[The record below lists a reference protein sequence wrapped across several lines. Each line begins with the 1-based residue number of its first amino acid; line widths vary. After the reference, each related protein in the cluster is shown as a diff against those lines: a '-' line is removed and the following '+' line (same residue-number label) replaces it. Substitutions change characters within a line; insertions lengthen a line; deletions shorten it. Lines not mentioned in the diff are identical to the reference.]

1 MGRVA
6 DLLNFGPISPFRIRT
21 KLLLLA
27 LTTLALP
34 WAGCQY
40 AREMETV
47 LRESEQQSLLAV
59 ATTIAGSLKGRQELL
74 FRADSLSALDAGNAR
89 DITPVVLSG
98 APLID
103 GRPDEWD
110 VNARNALRVAG
121 PGNDGLRLLAA
132 THERWLYLAL
142 LVRDDHL
149 VFDSSE
155 VSPLDPANIGDRI
168 WLAFDDKR
176 GGQQRLFF
184 GSTGPGRVRARRIET
199 REYGREEAVEEPRI
213 SAVWQRPRENF
224 ARESPARDSGYVL
237 EMSIPLSLVGQHI
250 GVEIDDRD
258 RRGGPRSSYGTLDI
272 ADLRATGR
280 LIAAS
285 PDLNDHLRQFAQPGV
300 ELTVASSTGAVLT
313 RLDAPALPGD
323 FTRLRGFLPRMYRLF
338 LDGGAIP
345 RSVSQQERERA
356 AQELTARAVLG
367 KPESTLFA
375 GPYENRVIVA
385 AAAPIYAA
393 DGKRVIGVIQLAQ
406 TADRWLTLR
415 DQALT
420 RLLNLTLFVT
430 LLAVGAA
437 FWFAGRMTLR
447 ISRLGHA
454 AETALSREGSVARE
468 LPESGAKDE
477 LGDLSR
483 SFSSLLGRLDEYTGY
498 LRTLAGK
505 LAHEIR
511 TPLTIV
517 RSSLENLESEAQA
530 AKDQP
535 GLGENARIYI
545 ARAREGSERLG
556 AILTAMGA
564 ATRVEEAIAHSER
577 QRFDLGS
584 LVRETVGAY
593 GSAFPQR
600 RFACE
605 IPPDPVQMTGAPDL
619 IVQMLDK
626 LVDNA
631 VDFSAEGATISIVL
645 RVEEDHVELSVAN
658 PGPPLPPEAATRLF
672 ESLWQSRAEA
682 DAALQRLRPHFG
694 LGLYIVRL
702 IAEFHGGSA
711 RAADLPDHAGAIF
724 TVRLTRRFRD
734 REFGHLQPT

>member
-1 MGRVA
+1 VGRFL
-6 DLLNFGPISPFRIRT
+6 DLLKTGPISGFRLRT

-40 AREMETV
+40 AREMESV
-47 LRESEQQSLLAV
+47 LRENEQQSLLAV
-59 ATTIAGSLKGRQELL
+59 TTTIAGSLKGRQELL
-74 FRADSLSALDAGNAR
+74 FRADSLPASEQANDPR

-98 APLID
+98 APLLD
-103 GRPDEWD
+103 GRADEWD
-110 VNARNALRVAG
+110 QDARSLVRVAG
-121 PGNDGLRLLAA
+121 PGGDGLRLFAA
-132 THERWLYLAL
+132 THERRLYLAMI
-142 LVRDDHL
+142 VRDNRW
-149 VFDSSE
+149 VFDASDLT
-155 VSPLDPANIGDRI
+155 PLDSASIGDRL

-184 GSTGPGRVRARRIET
+184 GSTGPGAVHARRIET
-199 REYGREEAVEEPRI
+199 LEYGRETAIDEPRI
-213 SAVWQRPRENF
+213 QGVWQR
-224 ARESPARDSGYVL
+224 ARDGWVL
-237 EMSIPLSLVGQHI
+237 EIGVPLSMVGQHL
-250 GVEIDDRD
+250 GVLVDDRD
-258 RRGGPRSSYGTLDI
+258 RRGTPRTSYGTLE
-272 ADLRATGR
+272 ASDLRAVGR

-300 ELTVASSTGAVLT
+300 EITVASSTGALLT

-323 FTRLRGFLPRMYRLF
+323 YTRMRGFLPRMYRLF

-345 RSVSQQERERA
+345 RAVSEAERA
-356 AQELTARAVLG
+356 GKAEALTSRAARG
-367 KPESTLFA
+367 TPEAALF
-375 GPYENRVIVA
+375 GGRYKDSVIVA
-385 AAAPIYAA
+385 AAAPIYSA
-393 DGKRVIGVIQLAQ
+393 DGKRIIGVIQLAQ

-430 LLAVGAA
+430 LFAVGAA

-447 ISRLGHA
+447 ITRLGA
-454 AETALSREGSVARE
+454 ASETALGREGSVSRV
-468 LPESGAKDE
+468 LPEADAPDE

-511 TPLTIV
+511 TPLTII

-530 AKDQP
+530 SN
-535 GLGENARIYI
+535 GMGENAKVYI

-577 QRFDLGS
+577 HRFDLGA
-584 LVRETVGAY
+584 LVRSTTDAY
-593 GSAFPQR
+593 GGAFPNR
-600 RFACE
+600 RFVCE
-605 IPPDPVQMTGAPDL
+605 VPAERLEINGAPEL
-619 IVQMLDK
+619 VVQMLDK

-631 VDFSAEGATISIVL
+631 VDFSTDGATISIVL
-645 RVEEDHVELSVAN
+645 RAGDSHAELDVTN

-672 ESLWQSRAEA
+672 ESLWQSRAESGT
-682 DAALQRLRPHFG
+682 RPHFG

-711 RAADLPDHAGAIF
+711 QAANLPDNSGAVF
-724 TVRLTRRFRD
+724 TIRLLR
-734 REFGHLQPT
+734 

>member
-1 MGRVA
+1 MGRIA
-6 DLLNFGPISPFRIRT
+6 DLIRVGPISGFRLRT

-59 ATTIAGSLKGRQELL
+59 TTTIAGSLKGRQELL
-74 FRADSLSALDAGNAR
+74 FRADSLEAVTTDDAR
-89 DITPVVLSG
+89 DITPRVLSG

-103 GRPDEWD
+103 GRADEWD
-110 VNARNALRVAG
+110 TDSRNLVRVTG
-121 PGNDGLRLLAA
+121 PGGDGLRLLAA

-142 LVRDDHL
+142 LVRDDKVVYDASML
-149 VFDSSE
+149 NPLDSST
-155 VSPLDPANIGDRI
+155 IGDRI

-176 GGQQRLFF
+176 GGQQQLFF
-184 GSTGPGRVRARRIET
+184 GSTGPGTLRARRIET
-199 REYGREEAVEEPRI
+199 REYGREETVEEPRI
-213 SAVWQRPRENF
+213 ESVWQR
-224 ARESPARDSGYVL
+224 SRDGYVV
-237 EMSIPLSLVGQHI
+237 EIGIPLSLVGQHI
-250 GVEIDDRD
+250 GVLIDDRD
-258 RRGGPRSSYGTLDI
+258 RRGAARNSYGTLEV

-285 PDLNDHLRQFAQPGV
+285 PDLSDHLRQFAQPGV
-300 ELTVASSTGAVLT
+300 ELTVASSTGAILT

-323 FTRLRGFLPRMYRLF
+323 YTRMRGFLPRMYRLF
-338 LDGGAIP
+338 LDGDAIP
-345 RSVSQQERERA
+345 RGVSQAERQRA
-356 AQELTARAVLG
+356 AEELTARVAKG
-367 KPESTLFA
+367 QPETALFA
-375 GPYENRVIVA
+375 GRYENSVIVA
-385 AAAPIYAA
+385 AAAPIFSA
-393 DGKRVIGVIQLAQ
+393 DGKHVFGVIQLAQ

-415 DQALT
+415 DRALT

-430 LLAVGAA
+430 LFAVVAA

-447 ISRLGHA
+447 ISRLGA
-454 AETALSREGSVARE
+454 ASETALGREGNLSRV
-468 LPESGAKDE
+468 LPEADARDE

-511 TPLTIV
+511 TPLTII
-517 RSSLENLESEAQA
+517 RSSLENLESEPDSDN
-530 AKDQP
+530 AKV
-535 GLGENARIYI
+535 YVS
-545 ARAREGSERLG
+545 RAREGSERLG

-577 QRFDLGS
+577 QRFDLAA
-584 LVRETVGAY
+584 LVRTAVGAY
-593 GSAFPQR
+593 GGAFPQR
-600 RFACE
+600 QFRCE
-605 IPPDPVQMTGAPDL
+605 VPPDAVEMTGAPDL

-626 LVDNA
+626 LIDNA
-631 VDFSAEGATISIVL
+631 VDFSVDGATISVVL
-645 RVEEDHVELSVAN
+645 RAEGSIAELSVAN
-658 PGPPLPPEAATRLF
+658 PGPSLPAEAATRLF
-672 ESLWQSRAEA
+672 ESLWQSRAES
-682 DAALQRLRPHFG
+682 DKRPHLG

-711 RAADLPDHAGAIF
+711 QAANLPDNSGAIF
-724 TVRLTRRFRD
+724 TVRLAR
-734 REFGHLQPT
+734 

>member
-1 MGRVA
+1 VA
-6 DLLNFGPISPFRIRT
+6 SFVERIKVGPLSGFRLRT

-59 ATTIAGSLKGRQELL
+59 TTTIAGSLKGRQELL
-74 FRADSLSALDAGNAR
+74 FRADSLPAVDQMTGNAHAG

-103 GRPDEWD
+103 GRADEWD
-110 VNARNALRVAG
+110 LDDRNVVRVTG
-121 PGNDGLRLLAA
+121 PGNDSLQLFAA
-132 THERWLYLAL
+132 THERWLFLAL
-142 LVRDDHL
+142 LIHDDKL
-149 VFDSSE
+149 VFDASDLA
-155 VSPLDPANIGDRI
+155 PLDAPNMGDRV

-176 GGQQRLFF
+176 GGQQQLFF
-184 GSTGPGRVRARRIET
+184 SGTGTGRIRARRIET
-199 REYGREEAVEEPRI
+199 REYGREEAVEEARI
-213 SAVWQRPRENF
+213 SAVMQRT
-224 ARESPARDSGYVL
+224 RDGYVL
-237 EMSIPLSLVGQHI
+237 EMSVPLSMVGQQC
-250 GVEIDDRD
+250 GVLIDDRD
-258 RRGGPRSSYGTLDI
+258 RRGAARTSYGTLDP

-285 PDLNDHLRQFAQPGV
+285 PDLSEHLRQFSQPGV
-300 ELTVASSTGAVLT
+300 ELTVASATGAVLT
-313 RLDAPALPGD
+313 RIDAPALPTD
-323 FTRLRGFLPRMYRLF
+323 YTRMRGFLPRMYRLL
-338 LDGGAIP
+338 LDGDLIP
-345 RSVSQQERERA
+345 RRISQAEKEKAA
-356 AQELTARAVLG
+356 AQLTQRVSRG
-367 KPESTLFA
+367 KAETAFFA
-375 GPYENRVIVA
+375 GRYENSVIVA
-385 AAAPIYAA
+385 AAAPIFSA

-415 DQALT
+415 DRALT

-430 LLAVGAA
+430 LFAVVAA

-447 ISRLGHA
+447 ISRLGAA
-454 AETALSREGSVARE
+454 AETALSREGSVARV
-468 LPESGAKDE
+468 LPEADARDE

-511 TPLTIV
+511 TPNTII
-517 RSSLENLESEAQA
+517 RSSLENLESEQQTET
-530 AKDQP
+530 AKV
-535 GLGENARIYI
+535 YI

-564 ATRVEEAIAHSER
+564 ATKVEEAIAHSER
-577 QRFDLGS
+577 QDFDLAA
-584 LVRETVGAY
+584 LVREAVAAY

-600 RFACE
+600 RFTCDVPGE
-605 IPPDPVQMTGAPDL
+605 PVRITGAPEL

-626 LVDNA
+626 LIDNA
-631 VDFSAEGATISIVL
+631 VDFSAEEATISVDL
-645 RVEEDHVELSVAN
+645 RAADDHVELSVAN

-672 ESLWQSRAEA
+672 ESLWQSRSES
-682 DAALQRLRPHFG
+682 DKRPHFG

-711 RAADLPDHAGAIF
+711 RAENLPDEKGARF
-724 TVRLTRRFRD
+724 TVRMSR
-734 REFGHLQPT
+734 

>member
-1 MGRVA
+1 MGRIA
-6 DLLNFGPISPFRIRT
+6 DLLNFGPISPFRLRT

-74 FRADSLSALDAGNAR
+74 FRADSLPALAGDNTR

-103 GRPDEWD
+103 GRSDEWNT
-110 VNARNALRVAG
+110 NARNLVRVPG
-121 PGNDGLRLLAA
+121 PGGDGLRLLAA

-142 LVRDDHL
+142 LVRDDRL

-155 VSPLDPANIGDRI
+155 MTPLDSATIGDRI

-184 GSTGPGRVRARRIET
+184 GSTGPGPVRARRIET

-213 SAVWQRPRENF
+213 DAVWQRT
-224 ARESPARDSGYVL
+224 RDGTGYVL
-237 EMSIPLSLVGQHI
+237 EIGVPLSLVGQHI
-250 GVEIDDRD
+250 GVAVDDRD
-258 RRGGPRSSYGTLDI
+258 KRGAPRSSYGTLDL
-272 ADLRATGR
+272 ADLRAIGR
-280 LIAAS
+280 LVAAS

-313 RLDAPALPGD
+313 RLDAPALPRD
-323 FTRLRGFLPRMYRLF
+323 YTAMRGFLPRMYRLF

-345 RSVSQQERERA
+345 RSVSQAERERA
-356 AQELTARAVLG
+356 AQALTERAVKG

-385 AAAPIYAA
+385 AAAPIHAA
-393 DGKRVIGVIQLAQ
+393 DGKQVIGVIQLAQ

-415 DQALT
+415 DRALT
-420 RLLNLTLFVT
+420 RLLNLTLIVT
-430 LLAVGAA
+430 LFAVGAA

-447 ISRLGHA
+447 ISRLGQA
-454 AETALSREGSVARE
+454 AETALTREGSVSRV
-468 LPESGAKDE
+468 LPETEAKDE

-483 SFSSLLGRLDEYTGY
+483 NFSSLLGRLDEYTGY

-511 TPLTIV
+511 TPNTII
-517 RSSLENLESEAQA
+517 RSSLENLESETHTDA
-530 AKDQP
+530 A
-535 GLGENARIYI
+535 RVYI

-564 ATRVEEAIAHSER
+564 ATKVEEAIAHSER
-577 QRFDLGS
+577 QRFDLGA
-584 LVRETVGAY
+584 LVRATADAY
-593 GSAFPQR
+593 GSAFPER

-605 IPPDPVQMTGAPDL
+605 VPAEPVEMTGAPEL
-619 IVQMLDK
+619 IVQLLDK

-631 VDFSAEGATISIVL
+631 VDFSADGATISIVL
-645 RVEEDHVELSVAN
+645 HVEPDHAELSVAN
-658 PGPPLPPEAATRLF
+658 PGPPLPPETTDKLF
-672 ESLWQSRAEA
+672 ESLWQSRAESDSA
-682 DAALQRLRPHFG
+682 GRLRPHFG

-711 RAADLPDHAGAIF
+711 RAANLPDQAGAIF
-724 TVRLTRRFRD
+724 TVRLTR
-734 REFGHLQPT
+734 